1 MLKNVFGFAKNQE
14 KATFGFGFELT
25 LTGNNDDTA
34 LQKAVDIADA
44 RIVIDH
50 IHWHIPHC
58 KSSIQQQGILSKR
71 VFSKTPTKHRYVER
85 SVFMKEV
92 KNQNLRNSELGNHES
107 MNNPGRINIG
117 FQQKERQN

>member
-1 MLKNVFGFAKNQE
+1 MFSVLQKTKKKLLSE
-14 KATFGFGFELT
+14 WDKKRT
-25 LTGNNDDTA
+25 LTKNKDDTA
-34 LQKAVDIADA
+34 LQKAMDIADA
-44 RIVIDH
+44 RIKIDH
-50 IHWHIPHC
+50 FHWYLPH
-58 KSSIQQQGILSKR
+58 STPSVQQQAFLSKQI
-71 VFSKTPTKHRYVER
+71 FSKTPTEHRYVER

>member
-14 KATFGFGFELT
+14 KATLGFGRELT

-71 VFSKTPTKHRYVER
+71 IFSKTPTKHRYVER
-85 SVFMKEV
+85 SFFMKEV
-92 KNQNLRNSELGNHES
+92 KNQNLWNSELGNHES

-117 FQQKERQN
+117 FQQRKRQS